1 MSREVEYGIRI
12 VAVDALTRPIAKA
25 TASVKQFDAA
35 TQRTQDSLRKSIQ
48 SISAFAGSMG
58 RISSAGGRMGDALRK
73 LTPSI
78 NTLQAGAG
86 TLKIALGGLAI
97 ATGATVAGFV
107 SMANAASKV
116 EQIELRTLAA
126 IRERTTFT
134 DAQFN
139 AIKQLNAERER
150 TLGIDADE
158 QMQLQGTLVSMGVRV
173 DQLDEATRATIGLST
188 ATGHGLN
195 EASRVVARAL
205 GGNTAALQEYG
216 IKVSSV
222 SEAQGKFAQ
231 MFAVVAAQADSYGA
245 RVSALGHS
253 WDGLFESI
261 GHVIVQSPVVNAAIA
276 RVTDTLVMLAEQLGP
291 GSVFAQQFGATLGM
305 VAENLQSMIAQLAS
319 PQGQTA
325 LQDFFQSALSS
336 ANSLAS
342 LLPTI
347 AEFISSITNR
357 AANFTRVMEDVGFL
371 GMAFMDKDDVREA
384 GEELRRQ
391 DRLRAAEAAAEMER
405 MMRPGRESLLGALL
419 PGNAEGM
426 GGLESRV
433 TPPRPFALAALAKA
447 GDKGKSGAD
456 AVKKAADELRDQR
469 RRSEEAD
476 ADMMLEITEWVVKQ
490 RNAAVESG
498 LKKEQEARD
507 QAAKQAAEVERAKLD
522 AVRRRIEAQQQA
534 EEAAKARAQQ
544 SFQELVSFFE
554 GIGQSLVSIFSDAFS
569 IIGSLQNKTTTEIV
583 RNERGQLEE
592 RTRITDQYVAT
603 AGDALAKFLGDA
615 GQMFAKAALNFIAIK
630 AVEAAV
636 AAIASAVGT
645 FGLLGLVVA
654 GGAAATAT
662 ALVLANKAKV
672 PPPPKFFTGGV
683 VPGPMGAPRLA
694 VVEGGERV
702 TSVADRVDGRGTG
715 SSTVVINNNLLA
727 TPSRVQME
735 RTNRDVIAPSMR
747 RLQRLGFAT

>member
-1 MSREVEYGIRI
+1 MSREVEYGIK
-12 VAVDALTRPIAKA
+12 VTAVDDLTPPMEKA
-25 TASVKQFDAA
+25 TASVKRFDAA
-35 TQRTQDSLRKSIQ
+35 TKRTQDSLRKAMQ
-48 SISAFAGSMG
+48 SVSAFAGSMG
-58 RISSAGGRMGDALRK
+58 RISAAGGRMGDALMK
-73 LTPSI
+73 LGPSL
-78 NTLQAGAG
+78 NTIQAGAG
-86 TLKIALGGLAI
+86 ALKIALGGLAL
-97 ATGATVAGFV
+97 ATSATVLGFV
-107 SMANAASKV
+107 SMASAASKV
-116 EQIELRTLAA
+116 EQIETRTLAA
-126 IRERTTFT
+126 IRERTTLT
-134 DAQFN
+134 DAQFD

-173 DQLDEATRATIGLST
+173 EQLDEATRATIGLST
-188 ATGHGLN
+188 ATGQGLN
-195 EASRVVARAL
+195 EASRVVAKAL

-222 SEAQGKFAQ
+222 AEAQGKFAQ
-231 MFAVVAAQADSYGA
+231 MFAVAAARADSYGA

-261 GHVIVQSPVVNAAIA
+261 GHVIVQSPAVNAAIA
-276 RVTDTLVMLAEQLGP
+276 RVTDTLVMLTDQLGP

-336 ANSLAS
+336 ANSLAT
-342 LLPTI
+342 LLPII
-347 AEFISSITNR
+347 AEFVSDIASRT
-357 AANFTRVMEDVGFL
+357 ANTARVMEEAGFF
-371 GMAFMDKDDVREA
+371 GMTFMGKDDVREA

-391 DRLRAAEAAAEMER
+391 DRLRAAEAAAEFER
-405 MMRPGRESLLGALL
+405 MMRPGRESMMGAML
-419 PGNAEGM
+419 PGAGDGM
-426 GGLESRV
+426 GGLEDRAGKI
-433 TPPRPFALAALAKA
+433 RPFALLEKVGKGA
-447 GDKGKSGAD
+447 GKGAGAD
-456 AVKKAADELRDQR
+456 AAKKAADELRDQR

-476 ADMMLEITEWVVKQ
+476 ADMMLDITEWVVKQ

-544 SFQELVSFFE
+544 TFEELVSFFE
-554 GIGQSLVSIFSDAFS
+554 VVGQNLVGIFSDAFS

-592 RTRITDQYVAT
+592 RTRITEQYVAT

-654 GGAAATAT
+654 GGAAAVAT
-662 ALVLANKAKV
+662 ALVAANKAKI

-694 VVEGGERV
+694 MIEGGERV
-702 TSVADRVDGRGTG
+702 TSVADRVDGRGSG
-715 SSTVVINNNLLA
+715 NATVVINNNLLA
-727 TPSRVQME
+727 APSRVQME
-735 RTNRDVIAPSMR
+735 RVNRDTVMPSMR
-747 RLQRLGFAT
+747 RLQRLGFAS